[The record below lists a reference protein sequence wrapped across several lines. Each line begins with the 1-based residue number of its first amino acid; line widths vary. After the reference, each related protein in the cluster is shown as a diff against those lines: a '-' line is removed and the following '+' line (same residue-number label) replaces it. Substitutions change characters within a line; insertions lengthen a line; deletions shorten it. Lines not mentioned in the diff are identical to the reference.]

1 MVQKN
6 KQLLHGV
13 SEEEECVFFFSC
25 SIKTEQCLVREARI
39 GVLPLTVAPYRTLG
53 SEKIWI
59 CWSEGSLKLL
69 HGSKW

>member
-13 SEEEECVFFFSC
+13 SEEEECIFFFSC

-39 GVLPLTVAPYRTLG
+39 GVLSLTGAP
-53 SEKIWI
+53 
-59 CWSEGSLKLL
+59 
-69 HGSKW
+69 